1 MEFLTSGFVSAV
13 GVEKTD
19 RCAPVSREDQGRGCY
34 SVVSKSL
41 YLTMSLMHIS
51 NSMSINMNKHLNH
64 SRTLGERSPSTC
76 VVTTAFGVGVARA
89 FRGHSCRFRCSGRS
103 DGGFACSRSVPES
116 EMFVAPTLC
125 IINTLSLYIQKSIS
139 FSYNIEY
146 EYQYY

>member
-19 RCAPVSREDQGRGCY
+19 RGAPVSREDQGRGCC
-34 SVVSKSL
+34 SVVSKTKSL

-76 VVTTAFGVGVARA
+76 VVPTAAA
-89 FRGHSCRFRCSGRS
+89 
-103 DGGFACSRSVPES
+103 
-116 EMFVAPTLC
+116 
-125 IINTLSLYIQKSIS
+125 
-139 FSYNIEY
+139 
-146 EYQYY
+146 